1 MPARFRPSHSPLAPP
16 EPCPLRE
23 KLDAWLRD
31 GGTIRVVPF
40 SAFAVAVLLGVIPMW
55 LEFGA
60 FPAWAP
66 REKVGSPLLV
76 GWIAVFLAAE
86 VVRRL
91 LGARGARRWEE
102 QLRRSE
108 LERADQLAGA
118 IDRIYASL
126 VPDAEGRLAPEHIQA
141 SLLQGIVEAVRGVA
155 RIDAGVR
162 LHAALMI
169 PVLRR
174 DGRRQTRYLQITSTS
189 RLAGGRGWGAFKVD
203 GAGPAQDTYRDG
215 RTRAVPDTG
224 AESVRGLF
232 RGGAYRSIITLPV
245 TLRCVQGKRL
255 AIVSVDASVPGV
267 FTDTLLQQGL
277 EQAVAPYIKLIAL
290 SLTLAHREPSR

>member
-1 MPARFRPSHSPLAPP
+1 V
-16 EPCPLRE
+16 RE

-31 GGTIRVVPF
+31 GGTIRIVPF
-40 SAFAVAVLLGVIPMW
+40 SAFLVAVLLGIIPMW

-66 REKVGSPLLV
+66 RERVGAPLLV

-86 VVRRL
+86 VVRRFL
-91 LGARGARRWEE
+91 VNRGARRWED

-118 IDRIYASL
+118 IDRICASL
-126 VPDAEGRLAPEHIQA
+126 VPDADGRLAPDHIQA
-141 SLLQGIVEAVRGVA
+141 SLLQGMADAARVA
-155 RIDAGVR
+155 ANLDPAVR
-162 LHAALMI
+162 LHASLMI

-174 DGRRQTRYLQITSTS
+174 EGRRQRRYLQIASTS
-189 RLAGGRGWGAFKVD
+189 RLVEGRGWAAFRVD
-203 GAGPAQDTYRDG
+203 AKGPAQDTYTDG
-215 RTRAVPDTG
+215 RPRAVPDTA

-232 RGGAYRSIITLPV
+232 RGGSYRSIVTLPV
-245 TLRCVQGKRL
+245 TLRCMRGKRL
-255 AIVSVDASVPGV
+255 AVVSVDASEPGV
-267 FTDTLLQQGL
+267 FTDELVHLGL

-290 SLTLAHREPSR
+290 TLALPGGTTGGGSS